1 MFWTFALVATL
12 AAALIKLGSA
22 TTTVGFLTV
31 GLQVSAIVVVILAV
45 LLLWKSRS
53 KVGSQLAA

>member
-1 MFWTFALVATL
+1 MFWTFTLVATL

-22 TTTVGFLTV
+22 TTTVVFLTA
-31 GLQVSAIVVVILAV
+31 GLHASAILVVILAV

-53 KVGSQLAA
+53 TGGKPSMV